1 MLPLFDAL
9 YQVNFDGD
17 LTAYLQPEE
26 REDYQMASRH
36 QREVTRELTQSLTG
50 RERALLESLLRNQE
64 ETREEDEDEGDELF
78 FETGSIELDPSA
90 QAPAEEAPL

>member
-36 QREVTRELTQSLTG
+36 QREVARELTQALTG
-50 RERALLESLLRNQE
+50 RERTLLETLLRNQG
-64 ETREEDEDEGDELF
+64 ETREEEDRLSFRRGLML
-78 FETGSIELDPSA
+78 GLKLGA
-90 QAPAEEAPL
+90 LGGR

>member
-36 QREVTRELTQSLTG
+36 QREAARELTQVLTG
-50 RERALLESLLRNQE
+50 RERTLLETLLRNQE
-64 ETREEDEDEGDELF
+64 ETREEEDRLSFRRGLML
-78 FETGSIELDPSA
+78 GLKLGA
-90 QAPAEEAPL
+90 LCGR

>member
-36 QREVTRELTQSLTG
+36 QREATRELTQALTG

-64 ETREEDEDEGDELF
+64 ETREEEARLSFRRGLILGLRLGAV
-78 FETGSIELDPSA
+78 GSA
-90 QAPAEEAPL
+90 R

>member
-9 YQVNFDGD
+9 YQVEFDGD

-36 QREVTRELTQSLTG
+36 QREAAQELTQVLTG
-50 RERALLESLLRNQE
+50 RERTLLETLLRNQE
-64 ETREEDEDEGDELF
+64 ETREEEDRLSFRRGLML
-78 FETGSIELDPSA
+78 GLKLGA
-90 QAPAEEAPL
+90 LGGR

>member
-36 QREVTRELTQSLTG
+36 QREAARELTQVLTG
-50 RERALLESLLRNQE
+50 RERTLLEILLRNQE
-64 ETREEDEDEGDELF
+64 ETREEARLSFRRGLML
-78 FETGSIELDPSA
+78 GLKLGA
-90 QAPAEEAPL
+90 LCGR

>member
-36 QREVTRELTQSLTG
+36 QREAAQELTQVLTG
-50 RERALLESLLRNQE
+50 RERTLLETLLRNQE
-64 ETREEDEDEGDELF
+64 ETREEEDRLSFRRGLML
-78 FETGSIELDPSA
+78 GLKLGA
-90 QAPAEEAPL
+90 LGGR

>member
-36 QREVTRELTQSLTG
+36 QRKAAQELAQVLTG
-50 RERALLESLLRNQE
+50 RERTLLETLLRNQE
-64 ETREEDEDEGDELF
+64 ETREEEDRLSFRRGLML
-78 FETGSIELDPSA
+78 GLKLGA
-90 QAPAEEAPL
+90 LGGR